1 MKKETS
7 AQKGKKGRNANKG
20 NNPKAGQKGR
30 NGLAAIVEHKPH
42 NSNMRKNVNKVNN
55 THNSN
60 KRQNANNGNLVQIIE
75 SINTDQNGDL
85 LKIFTGMAQVTRCC
99 RQDVA
104 FCEGVTFHQF
114 LILDAVAKA
123 KGIYMADLHK
133 LLSVEKSTTTR
144 LVEPLVKKGLVR
156 REKADFDSRAV
167 RLTLTAAGKTTHKNV
182 MTCLTD
188 FLNRVMGNIKA
199 DKRKD
204 VLDSVRIFIEAI
216 KSAAVGCNCQ

>member
-1 MKKETS
+1 MKTK
-7 AQKGKKGRNANKG
+7 ANDHNA
-20 NNPKAGQKGR
+20 
-30 NGLAAIVEHKPH
+30 
-42 NSNMRKNVNKVNN
+42 
-55 THNSN
+55 
-60 KRQNANNGNLVQIIE
+60 
-75 SINTDQNGDL
+75 DL
-85 LKIFTGMAQVTRCC
+85 LEIFTGMAQVTRCC

-114 LILDAVAKA
+114 MILDAVAKA

-167 RLTLTAAGKTTHKNV
+167 KLTLTVEGKSIHKRV
-182 MTCLTD
+182 MKCLTD
-188 FLNRVMGNIKA
+188 FLNRVLGNIEA

-204 VLDSVRIFIEAI
+204 VLESVRIFIEAI
-216 KSAAVGCNCQ
+216 RCSATGCNCR